1 MMSSE
6 ENGVLSLRVF
16 VCWVKECRVC
26 ATVTYSWLE
35 ILRDLYVCSM
45 LMRAAS
51 IQGGR
56 RFSTL
61 ISNRHVLQLPEFIA
75 MHASY
80 HASISDS

>member
-1 MMSSE
+1 
-6 ENGVLSLRVF
+6 
-16 VCWVKECRVC
+16 
-26 ATVTYSWLE
+26 
-35 ILRDLYVCSM
+35 M
-45 LMRAAS
+45 LMRAAG

-61 ISNRHVLQLPEFIA
+61 ISNRHVLHLAKFIA